1 VDNTVTDAAIP
12 AMKNSGWDTIIMHYL
27 GIDHIG
33 HLDGA
38 HRYYMHFISAS
49 MFLVH

>member
-1 VDNTVTDAAIP
+1 MDNTVTDAAIP
-12 AMKNSGWDTIIMHYL
+12 TIKASDWDAIIMHYL

-38 HRYYMHFISAS
+38 RRYQADF
-49 MFLVH
+49 FK